1 MKHRFRRGAG
11 RLLALLTVLVLLL
24 APGSSLAAS
33 KKKKNRGTATPAA
46 AAAPITDAQ
55 EIADYLFAYGVLPPN
70 FITRAEAKA
79 LGWDG
84 KGPLSDVA
92 PGKSLGGDKFGN
104 REKLLPDKEGRQYY
118 ECDCYY
124 TGGARTGDRLV
135 YSNDGLVF
143 YSDDGF
149 RSFIELEP
157 ENLPDAPPPAT
168 PSPRPAATPLPRP
181 AATPSGPIIEPQAI
195 ADYLFAYGKLP
206 PNFITKRE
214 AQALGWDSSRN
225 YVSDVA
231 PGKSIGGDRFGN
243 YEGKLPTAKGRQYY
257 ECDCYYKK
265 GSRNAYRIIYSND
278 GLVYYTDDHYN
289 TFTQM
294 FPSGQ

>member
-1 MKHRFRRGAG
+1 MKKQTVV
-11 RLLALLTVLVLLL
+11 LLLTVLVLLL

-33 KKKKNRGTATPAA
+33 KKKKNRATATPAA
-46 AAAPITDAQ
+46 TAAPITDAQ
-55 EIADYLFAYGVLPPN
+55 E
-70 FITRAEAKA
+70 
-79 LGWDG
+79 
-84 KGPLSDVA
+84 
-92 PGKSLGGDKFGN
+92 
-104 REKLLPDKEGRQYY
+104 
-118 ECDCYY
+118 
-124 TGGARTGDRLV
+124 
-135 YSNDGLVF
+135 
-143 YSDDGF
+143 
-149 RSFIELEP
+149 
-157 ENLPDAPPPAT
+157 
-168 PSPRPAATPLPRP
+168 
-181 AATPSGPIIEPQAI
+181 I

-278 GLVYYTDDHYN
+278 GLVYYTGDHYN